1 MKQVQAISSMRI
13 HFKMD
18 VLFRYD
24 SLSYLLVDY
33 RNTSLSYE
41 KVFAINRTE
50 ILNLRFVLNTE
61 NGVR

>member
-1 MKQVQAISSMRI
+1 
-13 HFKMD
+13 MD